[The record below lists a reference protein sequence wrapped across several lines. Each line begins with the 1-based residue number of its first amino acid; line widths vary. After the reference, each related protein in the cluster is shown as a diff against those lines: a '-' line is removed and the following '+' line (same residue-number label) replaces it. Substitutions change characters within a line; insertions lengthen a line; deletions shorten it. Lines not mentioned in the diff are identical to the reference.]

1 MTLTIAIRLV
11 LICLTFVSCQ
21 EGDSTGI
28 RRSRV
33 SSGGSKRLKRLTIV
47 SEVPTSRKRTTTQT
61 RRLLEPED
69 ASNTASGLL
78 RQSLRESTSQQLATD
93 RPEARG
99 NDFEVLKQAKEGVW
113 YRRVEDDEG
122 VRLFRVK
129 NDDAILNG
137 DQRKSD
143 YLMSVKEKDPSTR
156 FWYRRLVD
164 GDGGVRLVR
173 VKNDDIII
181 KSLKTFRTQ
190 NTTRTRTSE
199 AV

>member
-1 MTLTIAIRLV
+1 MTLIIAIRLI
-11 LICLTFVSCQ
+11 LICLTLVSCQ

-28 RRSRV
+28 RRNRV
-33 SSGGSKRLKRLTIV
+33 SSVGSKRLKRLTIV
-47 SEVPTSRKRTTTQT
+47 SEVPTTRKRTTTET
-61 RRLLEPED
+61 RMVLEPEGV
-69 ASNTASGLL
+69 SKTASGLP
-78 RQSLRESTSQQLATD
+78 RQSLRESTSQQLATN
-93 RPEARG
+93 RPEARS
-99 NDFEVLKQAKEGVW
+99 NDFDVLKQAKEGVW

-137 DQRKSD
+137 DERKSGH
-143 YLMSVKEKDPSTR
+143 LSVEVKDPSKR
-156 FWYRRLVD
+156 FWYRKLD
-164 GDGGVRLVR
+164 NGDGGVRLVR

>member
-1 MTLTIAIRLV
+1 MGRMTLTIVIRLI

-28 RRSRV
+28 RASRV
-33 SSGGSKRLKRLTIV
+33 SSGEGKRLKRLTIV

-61 RRLLEPED
+61 RRVLEPEGTGK
-69 ASNTASGLL
+69 TASGLL
-78 RQSLRESTSQQLATD
+78 RQSLRESIFQQQLATD

-129 NDDAILNG
+129 N
-137 DQRKSD
+137 
-143 YLMSVKEKDPSTR
+143 
-156 FWYRRLVD
+156 
-164 GDGGVRLVR
+164 
-173 VKNDDIII
+173 ND
-181 KSLKTFRTQ
+181 
-190 NTTRTRTSE
+190 
-199 AV
+199 

>member
-1 MTLTIAIRLV
+1 M
-11 LICLTFVSCQ
+11 
-21 EGDSTGI
+21 
-28 RRSRV
+28 
-33 SSGGSKRLKRLTIV
+33 
-47 SEVPTSRKRTTTQT
+47 
-61 RRLLEPED
+61 
-69 ASNTASGLL
+69 
-78 RQSLRESTSQQLATD
+78 QQLATN
-93 RPEARG
+93 RPEARST
-99 NDFEVLKQAKEGVW
+99 DIEVFKQAKEGVW

-143 YLMSVKEKDPSTR
+143 YLMSVEEKDPSER